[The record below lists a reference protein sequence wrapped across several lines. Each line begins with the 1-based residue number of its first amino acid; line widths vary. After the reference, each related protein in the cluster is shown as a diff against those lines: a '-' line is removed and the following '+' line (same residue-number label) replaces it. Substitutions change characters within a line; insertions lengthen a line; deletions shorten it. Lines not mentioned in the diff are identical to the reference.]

1 MSRPHREPSVEQLW
15 VAPEL
20 ASLAVLEA
28 AADTA
33 ILALTAVYPEM
44 ADEDPADHSATLRAA
59 VVVIEDARVLTTSM
73 ARYRLTLRRAERT
86 DDLLPF

>member
-1 MSRPHREPSVEQLW
+1 MIRPRRAPSVEQLW

-33 ILALTAVYPEM
+33 ILALAAVHPEM
-44 ADEDPADHSATLRAA
+44 QDQDPADQTAALRAA
-59 VVVIEDARVLTTSM
+59 VVVIEDARTLTASM
-73 ARYRLTLRRAERT
+73 ARYRLTLRRAERN
-86 DDLLPF
+86 DLPF